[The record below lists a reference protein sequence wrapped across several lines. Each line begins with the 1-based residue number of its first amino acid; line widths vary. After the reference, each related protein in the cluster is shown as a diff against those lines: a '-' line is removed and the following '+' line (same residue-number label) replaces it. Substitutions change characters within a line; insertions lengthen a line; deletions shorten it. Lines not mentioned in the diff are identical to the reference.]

1 MEKRT
6 AQQTAPRICEHPVFD
21 TLKAVFRLFKTR
33 PQIIRLGCE
42 SDTPTIYVANHAAAN
57 GPFTYGLYFP
67 HRFVPWG
74 THEMCGNIRERWN
87 YLYHVFYR
95 QKLGFSKVKAFLI
108 ATPFC
113 VISKMLYN
121 GAELIPTYHDLRLST
136 TIKRSIRVLEGGKS
150 VLIFP
155 ENSEDVGYA
164 EVMDE
169 FHCGFVLLARRFRRK
184 TGIDAPIC
192 PVYYNGK
199 TNRMVIGKAVTLRE
213 LVEQGYDTDAGIAG
227 FFRDS
232 LNRLN
237 AEYAGV

>member
-1 MEKRT
+1 MQNPNSIES
-6 AQQTAPRICEHPVFD
+6 RIEQRHPVFN
-21 TLKAVFRLFKTR
+21 TLKAVFRLFKAR
-33 PQIIRLGCE
+33 PKIIRLDCE
-42 SDTPTIYVANHAAAN
+42 SSTPTIYLANHAAAN
-57 GPFTYGLYFP
+57 GPFTYGPYFP

-74 THEMCGNIRERWN
+74 TYEMCGKIRERWN

-95 QKLGFSKVKAFLI
+95 QKLGFPKWKAFLI

-113 VISKMLYN
+113 VISKMLYT
-121 GAELIPTYHDLRLST
+121 GAELIPTYRDIRFSA
-136 TIKRSIRVLEGGKS
+136 TIKKSIHAMESGSS

-155 ENSEDVGYA
+155 ENSEDVGYQ
-164 EVMDE
+164 ETMDK
-169 FHCGFVLLARRFRRK
+169 FHCGFVLLARRFRKK

-213 LVEQGYDTDAGIAG
+213 LIEQGYDTDDRVAG

-237 AEYAGV
+237 AEYASV